1 MPLTDNGFNRLTF
14 DEILTEQIAQAKLL
28 FGDDIDTSD
37 QSVFGKILRLYCLDA
52 ANNQE
57 LAEQVYLSAYPN
69 TASGVN
75 LDRLLPFAGITR
87 NPATYAQH
95 TILVTGTAG
104 AVVGLG
110 FLVASGD
117 VVFHTVDS
125 YTIGSNGTVSVTVEC
140 NEAGTVGNV
149 PVGSITQIVNPV
161 TDITSIQHTA
171 ISQVAVDAESD
182 YELRLRFAQ
191 AFATSGSGTVDAIRA
206 AILRVS
212 GVDSVLIEENDT
224 NATSSTFVPAHSV
237 GVWVHAPQSSTMT
250 QAIGQAIYEKKP
262 VGIGT
267 YGGTTA
273 TVTDTSGQAHTI
285 KFSYAT
291 EQVIYVKATIATNG
305 SFSADSIAQI
315 QQNIVDKLSSYAMGQ
330 DVTVTSLYGAIYIDG
345 VTDVPSLTIS
355 TDGETYS
362 TNTISIAYNAI
373 ARTIAANVEV
383 TVQS

>member
-1 MPLTDNGFNRLTF
+1 MPLTENGFNALTF
-14 DEILTEQIAQAKLL
+14 DEILANESAQARLL

-37 QSVFGKILRLYCLDA
+37 QSVFGKFLRLYCLDA

-95 TILVTGTAG
+95 TIVVTGTPG

-110 FLVASGD
+110 FLVASGG

-140 NEAGTVGNV
+140 NESGAIGNV
-149 PVGSITQIVNPV
+149 PVGSINQIVNPV

-171 ISQVAVDAESD
+171 ITQVAVDQESD

-224 NATSSTFVPAHSV
+224 NSTSSTSVPAHSI
-237 GVWVHAPQSSTMT
+237 GCWVHAPISSATSNAIA
-250 QAIGQAIYEKKP
+250 QAIFDTKP

-267 YGGTTA
+267 YGSSSISI
-273 TVTDTSGQAHTI
+273 TDTGGQVHVI
-285 KFSYAT
+285 QFSYAT
-291 EQVIYVKATIATNG
+291 QKVIYVKATVTTNG
-305 SFSADSIAQI
+305 NFSSDSIAQI
-315 QQNIVDKLSSYAMGQ
+315 QQNIVDKLSAYGMGQ

-355 TDGETYS
+355 TDGQTYS
-362 TNTISIAYNAI
+362 TDTIQIAYNEI